1 MKNEDTS
8 SYITSDAHQTQDEV
22 HLDIENASRT
32 KDAVGGKFI
41 ALSSHTAR
49 DRINANS
56 YIGNL
61 LPLGLGHSE
70 TLRQEEIEAY
80 EYHLRNAQ
88 MI

>member
-8 SYITSDAHQTQDEV
+8 SFVTGDVHTHDDV

-49 DRINANS
+49 GDRSHTHS
-56 YIGNL
+56 YLGNL

-70 TLRQEEIEAY
+70 TLKPEEIEAY
-80 EYHLRNAQ
+80 EYHLRSAK